1 MPVKNIFKYW
11 TQQFFTPD
19 VVLQEKYSSFKS
31 LLSHDIQAHELMAEL
46 EEIYYNQLVVDFKVI
61 EDKYDDFSN
70 RVGNIIEDFQ
80 KICPTRYRD
89 LSGYYKK
96 FDSYTRFMLSPK
108 STLSTAP
115 YVISLKEISQDDEML
130 VGGKTMHLS
139 VADQRTG
146 ISIPKGFVIT
156 SNAFNS
162 ILENNDLRKPV
173 DQRLVGLDINST
185 VSLTAVSKELTDL
198 IMQASIPLE
207 IEDAVIDAVN
217 TIWPFKTK
225 DRLFAIRSSAVR
237 EDSRASF
244 AGQYRTV
251 LNVGYDTILNAYK
264 QVIASKY
271 SPEAIYYRINF
282 GLSDIETP
290 MAVLCLEMIDARI
303 SGVMYTRDLQNPESD
318 HMVIH
323 SVRGLGD
330 TLVSGQVTPDITR
343 VTKIGSPEVNTGIKN
358 NPPKTS
364 SFTIN
369 NKPNRVDMG
378 KRPKAPAFLSDK
390 TVKILA
396 RWGVALE
403 SYFKEPQ
410 DIEWCVDRH
419 DKLFLLQSRPLRTEE
434 FSSVERLECNFDD
447 IQNEVLL
454 SEGETACAG
463 IGAGKVY
470 RVDNEIDLDLIPN
483 GSVLV
488 SRDASPSFVRV
499 MKRLNAI
506 ITEKGSMAGHLAS
519 VAREF
524 GVPALM
530 NARNALENLPDGI
543 EVTVYTDGHKVYKG
557 LVPSLLES
565 PCAQRNLFAESPFM
579 RKLKYVID
587 FISPLRLIDPESDIF
602 KPDGCRSM
610 HDIIRFCHEKAV
622 QGMFRMSDRRI
633 RKIRGSKK
641 LKLEIPMLVYVL
653 DVGGGLNDNSR
664 DQKSVNISEIQCAP
678 LIAVLK
684 GLNHPNIHW
693 GDVTHFDWAE
703 HDKIVLSGGIISPE
717 SAMFASHVIVSHDYA
732 NLNLKFGYHFV
743 IVDALFGDQPQNNRI
758 LFRFSGG
765 GADLS
770 KRMLR
775 ADFLTR
781 ILKALDFEVIRKSDL
796 VNAEFTSADRNI
808 TAEKLDML
816 GRLLG
821 ATRLMDMYLK
831 DASMVDRC
839 VDDFMNGKYHFG
851 KEDQ

>member
-1 MPVKNIFKYW
+1 MLLKSIFKYW
-11 TQQFFTPD
+11 ARQLFAPD
-19 VVLQEKYSSFKS
+19 AVMQEKYTSFKS
-31 LLSHDIQAHELMAEL
+31 LLSHDKQAHELIAEL
-46 EEIYYNQLVVDFKVI
+46 EEIYYHQRVVDFKMI
-61 EDKYDDFSN
+61 EDKYNDLSTC
-70 RVGNIIEDFQ
+70 IESIVKDFQ
-80 KICPTRYRD
+80 RICPTRYRD
-89 LSGYYKK
+89 LNDYYHK
-96 FDSYTRFMLSPK
+96 FDSYIRFMLSPK
-108 STLSTAP
+108 HTVSTAP
-115 YVISLKEISQDDEML
+115 YVIPLKEISQNDEML
-130 VGGKTMHLS
+130 VGGKAMHLS
-139 VADQRTG
+139 EADQKTA
-146 ISIPKGFVIT
+146 IPVPKGFVIT
-156 SNAFNS
+156 SNAFNA
-162 ILENNDLRKPV
+162 ILENNNLRKSI
-173 DQRLVGLDINST
+173 DLKLVGLDINST
-185 VSLTAVSKELTDL
+185 ASLTAVSKELTDL
-198 IMQASIPLE
+198 IIQAKIPLD
-207 IEDAVIDAVN
+207 IEVAVIEAVD
-217 TIWPFKTK
+217 TLWPFATK
-225 DRLFAIRSSAVR
+225 DLPFAVRSSAVR

-271 SPEAIYYRINF
+271 SPEAIYYRVNF

-290 MAVLCLEMIDARI
+290 MAVLCLEMIDAGI
-303 SGVMYTRDLQNPESD
+303 SGVMYTQDLQNPESD

-343 VTKIGSPEVNTGIKN
+343 VTKIGSSEVNTGIKN

-364 SFTIN
+364 AFTEN
-369 NKPNRVDMG
+369 NEPNRVDMG
-378 KRPKAPAFLSDK
+378 KGRKAPAFLSDK
-390 TVKILA
+390 IVKILA

-410 DIEWCVDRH
+410 DIEWCVDQN
-419 DKLFLLQSRPLRTEE
+419 DTLFLLQSRPLRTEE
-434 FSSVERLECNFDD
+434 FQTVERLECNFDD
-447 IQNEVLL
+447 IQNQVLL

-463 IGAGKVY
+463 IGAGKIY
-470 RVDNEIDLDLIPN
+470 RVDNEIDLGAIPN
-483 GSVLV
+483 GSILL
-488 SRDASPSFVRV
+488 SRNASPSFVRV

-530 NARNALENLPDGI
+530 NAKNALENLPHGI
-543 EVTVYTDGHKVYKG
+543 EATVYTDGHKVYKG

-565 PCAQRNLFAESPFM
+565 PCAERSLFAESPFM

-587 FISPLRLIDPESDIF
+587 FISPLRLIDPESNIF

-622 QGMFRMSDRRI
+622 QEMFHIGDRRI
-633 RKIRGSKK
+633 RKIRRSKK
-641 LKLEIPMLVYVL
+641 LELEIPMLIYVL
-653 DVGGGLNDNSR
+653 DVGGGLSDKTKSK
-664 DQKSVNISEIQCAP
+664 KSVPIDEIQCAP

-684 GLNHPNIHW
+684 GLNHPNIQW

-703 HDKIVLSGGIISPE
+703 HDKIVLSGGIASPE
-717 SAMFASHVIVSHDYA
+717 SAMFASHAIVSQDYA

-743 IVDALFGDQPQNNRI
+743 IVDALFTGQTQNNHI

-775 ADFLTR
+775 ADFLAR

-796 VNAEFTSADRNI
+796 VDAEFTSADRET

-831 DASMVDRC
+831 DDSMVDRF
-839 VDDFMNGKYHFG
+839 VDNFMNGTYHFG
-851 KEDQ
+851 KD